1 MNIVTEMKE
10 IISCNRCVM
19 DTTAP
24 SIMFNEMGV
33 CNFCT
38 SYFEQMEVRFSGNK
52 KEELDE
58 LVLKMKKAGK
68 GKKYDC
74 VIGVSGGVDSTY
86 VAYLVKELGLRPLAI
101 HLDNGWNSELA
112 VENIHRT
119 LSKLKIELHTHVID
133 WVEIREIQKSF
144 LKASI
149 PGMEI
154 PTDHAIYS
162 ILREIANK
170 EKIEYIV
177 NGSNFKT
184 EFIMERAWSEMMGQL
199 DWLLIKNIH
208 RQFGNGFFKSYP
220 RTSRWAFY
228 KARLTKKP
236 KVVYFLDYID
246 FSKEEAMKFI
256 QDELGWVYYGGKH
269 YESIYTRFTQ
279 AYIQPKK
286 FGIDKRKA
294 HFSNLICMGEMSKSQ
309 ASEELMK
316 SAYPSAEMELED
328 KELVLKKLKITEAEF
343 VDIMKAPVHT
353 FKDYNGYH
361 NSIIHSRV
369 FDLVRTLY
377 KLTKRVRGKE

>member
-1 MNIVTEMKE
+1 MKK
-10 IISCNRCVM
+10 IISCKRCVM

-24 SIMFNEMGV
+24 SIIFDENGV

-38 SYFEQMEVRFSGNK
+38 NYFEQLKVRFTGDK
-52 KEELDE
+52 KSELE
-58 LVLKMKKAGK
+58 TLVLAMKKAGR

-112 VENIHRT
+112 VENIHKT
-119 LSKLKIELHTHVID
+119 LSKLNIELHTHVIN
-133 WVEIREIQKSF
+133 WTEIREIQKSF

-154 PTDHAIYS
+154 PTDHGIYS
-162 ILREIANK
+162 ILRIVANK
-170 EKIEYIV
+170 ENIDYIV

-208 RQFGNGFFKSYP
+208 KKFGNGYFKSYP
-220 RTSRWAFY
+220 KTTRTAFY
-228 KARLTKKP
+228 KARVTKKP
-236 KVVYFLDYID
+236 EVVYFLDYID
-246 FSKEEAMKFI
+246 FSKDKAMKFI

-294 HFSNLICMGEMSKSQ
+294 HFSNLICMGEMTKEQ
-309 ASEELMK
+309 ATEELCK
-316 SAYPSAEMELED
+316 SAYPSSEMEAED
-328 KELVLKKLKITEAEF
+328 KELVLKKLKISESEF
-343 VDIMKAPVHT
+343 EDIMKAQTLT
-353 FKDYNGYH
+353 FKDYDGYH
-361 NSIIHSRV
+361 NSIIHSKI
-369 FDLVRTLY
+369 FDLIRRGY
-377 KLTKRVRGKE
+377 KFLKIIRGK

>member
-1 MNIVTEMKE
+1 MGK

-24 SIMFNEMGV
+24 SITFDGNGV

-38 SYFEQMEVRFSGNK
+38 NYFEQLEIRFSGDK
-52 KEELDE
+52 KSELDA
-58 LVLKMKKAGK
+58 LVLKMKKAGR

-86 VAYLVKELGLRPLAI
+86 VAYLVKKYGLRPLAI

-119 LSKLKIELHTHVID
+119 LSKLDIELHTHVID

-162 ILREIANK
+162 ILREVANK
-170 EKIEYIV
+170 ENIEYIV

-208 RQFGNGFFKSYP
+208 RKFGNGYFKSYP
-220 RTSRWAFY
+220 RTSRVAFY
-228 KARLTKKP
+228 KARIRRKP
-236 KVVYFLDYID
+236 KVVYFLDYIE
-246 FSKEEAMKFI
+246 FSKEKAMKFI

-294 HFSNLICMGEMSKSQ
+294 HFSNLICMGEMTKEQ
-309 ASEELMK
+309 ATEELMK
-316 SAYPSAEMELED
+316 SAYPSIEMEMED
-328 KELVLKKLKITEAEF
+328 RELVLKKLKISETEFEE
-343 VDIMKAPVHT
+343 IMSAPILT

-361 NSIIHSRV
+361 NSLIHSKL
-369 FDLVRTLY
+369 FDLIRTVY
-377 KLTKRVRGKE
+377 KFFKRVRGIN

>member
-1 MNIVTEMKE
+1 
-10 IISCNRCVM
+10 M

-24 SIMFNEMGV
+24 SIIFDENGV

-38 SYFEQMEVRFSGNK
+38 NYFEQLKVRFTGDK
-52 KEELDE
+52 KSELE
-58 LVLKMKKAGK
+58 TLVLAMKKAGR

-112 VENIHRT
+112 VENIHKT
-119 LSKLKIELHTHVID
+119 LSKLNIELHTHVIN
-133 WVEIREIQKSF
+133 WTEIREIQKSF

-154 PTDHAIYS
+154 PTDHGIYS
-162 ILREIANK
+162 ILRIVANK
-170 EKIEYIV
+170 ENIDYIV

-208 RQFGNGFFKSYP
+208 KKFGNGYFKSYP
-220 RTSRWAFY
+220 KTTRTAFY
-228 KARLTKKP
+228 KARVTKKP
-236 KVVYFLDYID
+236 EVVYFLDYID
-246 FSKEEAMKFI
+246 FSKDKAMKFI

-294 HFSNLICMGEMSKSQ
+294 HFSNLICMGEMTKEQ
-309 ASEELMK
+309 ATEELCK
-316 SAYPSAEMELED
+316 SAYPSSEMEAED
-328 KELVLKKLKITEAEF
+328 KELVLKKLKISESEF
-343 VDIMKAPVHT
+343 EDIMKAQTLT
-353 FKDYNGYH
+353 FKDYDGYH
-361 NSIIHSRV
+361 NSIIHSKI
-369 FDLVRTLY
+369 FDLIRRGY
-377 KLTKRVRGKE
+377 KFLKIIRGK